1 MQDSIILLTFSEPS
15 KAYQALGELKEA
27 HAQDK
32 LQLKTAAV
40 VDRDATGALKVRDGF
55 SDGAPVD
62 ATLVGGLLGG
72 LLGVM
77 AGPLGVL
84 LVGAPG
90 AALGSL
96 ASLDTVDERLSLLEQ
111 MGHSVP
117 VGSTALFASVEEDG
131 TAVVD
136 GIARTLGALVL
147 RRPAEAVMR
156 EVEVAQEAEEV
167 AAQEAR
173 TVLRKRHEEEWLAKF
188 DTWKEEVGEQ
198 LTELRARIES
208 HLPKK

>member
-40 VDRDATGALKVRDGF
+40 VDRDAAGALKVRDGF

-84 LVGAPG
+84 LVG
-90 AALGSL
+90 
-96 ASLDTVDERLSLLEQ
+96 
-111 MGHSVP
+111 
-117 VGSTALFASVEEDG
+117 VEEDG
-131 TAVVD
+131 TDVVD

-188 DTWKEEVGEQ
+188 DTWKEEVDEQ

>member
-1 MQDSIILLTFSEPS
+1 M
-15 KAYQALGELKEA
+15 
-27 HAQDK
+27 
-32 LQLKTAAV
+32 
-40 VDRDATGALKVRDGF
+40 VDRDAAGALKVRDGF

-84 LVGAPG
+84 LVGATG